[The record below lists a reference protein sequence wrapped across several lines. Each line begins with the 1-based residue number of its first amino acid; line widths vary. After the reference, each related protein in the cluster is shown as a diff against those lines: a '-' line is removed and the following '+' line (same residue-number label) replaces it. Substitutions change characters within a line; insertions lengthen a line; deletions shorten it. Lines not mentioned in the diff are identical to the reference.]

1 MINIHENFQKQLGRA
16 KFTLVNP
23 VTGPG
28 KGVHFTDVAGLTEA
42 KQEVMEFV
50 DYLKN
55 PERYRKLGA
64 KVRHSYSLIFF
75 FFLTSVRF
83 ASLSSFFLVSNVF
96 LKESTTNKI
105 FCSDYSL
112 IIWKCS
118 QKLLLI

>member
-1 MINIHENFQKQLGRA
+1 M
-16 KFTLVNP
+16 VNP

-64 KVRHSYSLIFF
+64 KVTYSYSLIFSFLLYYFLACVVFNLF
-75 FFLTSVRF
+75 FHLLMPCF
-83 ASLSSFFLVSNVF
+83 SNHST
-96 LKESTTNKI
+96 LKVIQKI
-105 FCSDYSL
+105 
-112 IIWKCS
+112 
-118 QKLLLI
+118 